1 MRTRAD
7 AVSRRL
13 QWAAVLTVAGLVVF
27 GTSTAHAL
35 WQSRTALTA
44 GTLTAGSFDLSTEWV
59 GAWTAWKPLYPGRA
73 SDTATLRVTE
83 TAAGGTTLRWRLSA
97 SPAVSADLAPYVT
110 TQVYVGACGSGTPL
124 GPTGYSPA
132 GGLSPGQSVDLCL
145 RVTLATTAP
154 PSVQGKAVAPT
165 ITVTADQVVS

>member
-13 QWAAVLTVAGLVVF
+13 QWAAALTGRRARRLRNVD
-27 GTSTAHAL
+27 AHAL

-97 SPAVSADLAPYVT
+97 SPAVSADLASLRHD
-110 TQVYVGACGSGTPL
+110 QVYVGACGSGTPL

-132 GGLSPGQSVDLCL
+132 GGLSPGRASTSAC
-145 RVTLATTAP
+145 
-154 PSVQGKAVAPT
+154 G
-165 ITVTADQVVS
+165 